1 MDLGGK
7 YYNDP
12 FDPGA
17 NVRTLS
23 GLSMATFEKDVL
35 PILSTTCAAACHQAI
50 GSSMSDV
57 PIGTSFRNN
66 RFVLTGHAEGDYGVT
81 LSMISNACNPASN
94 FLLSKP
100 SAVPHPSMRATPQ
113 TTAVLPVGSANY
125 NTIASWIAT
134 GC

>member
-17 NVRTLS
+17 NVKTLS
-23 GLSMATFEKDVL
+23 GLSEATFEKDVL
-35 PILSTTCAAACHQAI
+35 PILTKTCAAACHQAI
-50 GSSMSDV
+50 GSSMSAV

-66 RFVLTGHAEGDYGVT
+66 RFVLTGDAEGDYGVT
-81 LSMISNACNPASN
+81 LSMISNTCNPASN

-100 SAVPHPSMRATPQ
+100 SAVPHPQGMVKPQ
-113 TTAVLPVGSANY
+113 TTAVLPIGSADY